1 MPYAYNRNETP
12 TIFLFFKVRNSNNA
26 CLEKCLSIFETTHMV
41 LGGTSRSND
50 KEKFLSKVWLYGAA
64 YSFILFKILQRT
76 TKVNQVLMLSLI
88 KKRKIVESS
97 L

>member
-1 MPYAYNRNETP
+1 
-12 TIFLFFKVRNSNNA
+12 
-26 CLEKCLSIFETTHMV
+26 MV